1 MGKGGAAVAAQKKR
15 DESYTVAEPA
25 ASGSLKRVS
34 PPPPCIPAPN
44 EDFGSFGPPFPSILG
59 PNEERVPDHPRALP
73 LAPAAEVSPPTS

>member
-59 PNEERVPDHPRALP
+59 
-73 LAPAAEVSPPTS
+73 